1 MFCRDWLAQLEQH
14 HAQIDKL
21 GFQSVAVAQGKPRH
35 AVRYCGDLAPSIDCL
50 VKPDTVAYDAY
61 GLRQGKMNEVVASVD
76 VLKAGF
82 KALTRGN
89 MQGKAIGDVMML
101 PGTFLIDTDGIVQYA
116 FYSKHSGDHP
126 DWSELTTQMQAL
138 IS

>member
-1 MFCRDWLAQLEQH
+1 
-14 HAQIDKL
+14 
-21 GFQSVAVAQGKPRH
+21 
-35 AVRYCGDLAPSIDCL
+35 
-50 VKPDTVAYDAY
+50 
-61 GLRQGKMNEVVASVD
+61 MNEVVASVD